1 MNIFIFIQSIFLFT
15 SEKKYLTCQLS
26 SFIDILHSF
35 SAHQACC
42 PCNKIENTKHAL
54 SYFVFGPIQKSLD
67 FYIIF
72 ENLCSI
78 SSFKNLHPTKKWKNN
93 FDFPYCPNSPKLEIY
108 VGNFAREFSVICF
121 TIKNMLWILV
131 AFTQLSWEKLG
142 QKRSLLDLFLQ
153 YRSTELFWKEF
164 QMTFIV
170 GFRIRINDM
179 EFGS

>member
-1 MNIFIFIQSIFLFT
+1 M
-15 SEKKYLTCQLS
+15 S

-35 SAHQACC
+35 SAHQAI
-42 PCNKIENTKHAL
+42 KLKTH
-54 SYFVFGPIQKSLD
+54 STTYFVLGPIQKSLD

-78 SSFKNLHPTKKWKNN
+78 SSFKKWKNN
-93 FDFPYCPNSPKLEIY
+93 FDFPYCPDCPNSPKLEIY

-142 QKRSLLDLFLQ
+142 QKKIPFRPTFTVQKYWALLKGI
-153 YRSTELFWKEF
+153 S
-164 QMTFIV
+164 
-170 GFRIRINDM
+170 ND
-179 EFGS
+179 FYCWV